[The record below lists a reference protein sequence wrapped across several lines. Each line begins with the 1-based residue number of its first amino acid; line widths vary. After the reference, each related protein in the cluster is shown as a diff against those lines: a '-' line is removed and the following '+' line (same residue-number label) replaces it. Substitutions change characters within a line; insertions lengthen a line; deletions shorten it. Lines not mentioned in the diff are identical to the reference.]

1 MVISHSLRYVYI
13 GIPRTSSKSMIRWL
27 CTHYEGK
34 TVGSH
39 HEMVVPEE
47 ARDYLIFT
55 IVRNPYDRHT
65 SGAFS
70 IPWGG
75 KRKYGRKYE
84 SLGGR
89 EAHESLREQV
99 ELPKEHPE
107 PLEERIKYY
116 TLEKDGSGVGNCP
129 TSVMNQWYY
138 CKAAGVTRVLLYE
151 RLPRCL
157 KELSFVT
164 DDVPEY
170 THALERGIRPPGT
183 FFDHFDEDEE
193 TVVWA
198 YESETFEGFGYRRFD
213 AGLPASS
220 PNSLIIG

>member
-13 GIPRTSSKSMIRWL
+13 GIPRTSSKSMSRWL
-27 CTHYEGK
+27 GAHYEGEFFG
-34 TVGSH
+34 TH
-39 HEMVVPEE
+39 HQLFVPEE

-65 SGAFS
+65 SGSFS
-70 IPWGG
+70 LAW
-75 KRKYGRKYE
+75 
-84 SLGGR
+84 GGR

-107 PLEERIKYY
+107 PLEERIRGY

-198 YESETFEGFGYRRFD
+198 YESETFEEFGYRRFD

>member
-1 MVISHSLRYVYI
+1 
-13 GIPRTSSKSMIRWL
+13 
-27 CTHYEGK
+27 
-34 TVGSH
+34 
-39 HEMVVPEE
+39 
-47 ARDYLIFT
+47 
-55 IVRNPYDRHT
+55 
-65 SGAFS
+65 
-70 IPWGG
+70 
-75 KRKYGRKYE
+75 
-84 SLGGR
+84 
-89 EAHESLREQV
+89 
-99 ELPKEHPE
+99 
-107 PLEERIKYY
+107 
-116 TLEKDGSGVGNCP
+116 
-129 TSVMNQWYY
+129 MNQWYY

>member
-151 RLPRCL
+151 RLPQCL
-157 KELSFVT
+157 
-164 DDVPEY
+164 
-170 THALERGIRPPGT
+170 
-183 FFDHFDEDEE
+183 
-193 TVVWA
+193 
-198 YESETFEGFGYRRFD
+198 
-213 AGLPASS
+213 
-220 PNSLIIG
+220 